1 MIRNAVLGF
10 CLLCVCALPPAWAG
24 DRGGRGLTIDP
35 DGFAR
40 MPRNDTAAPEGARGL
55 APEGP
60 LPEGPLIVLRQPD
73 DGTVFAEGESIAV
86 HLEFLPAADGAA
98 PDMATLSVSV
108 RKGWFGKDITDVL
121 EPYVEGAAIRVP
133 EVDFAGHTGEFEFEV
148 GIGDDRG
155 RSAEATFLVT
165 VES

>member
-1 MIRNAVLGF
+1 MIRSAVLSF
-10 CLLCVCALPPAWAG
+10 CLLYVCALPPAWAG
-24 DRGGRGLTIDP
+24 ERGGGGLTIDP
-35 DGFAR
+35 DNFAR

-55 APEGP
+55 AQ
-60 LPEGPLIVLRQPD
+60 EGPLILLRQPD

-98 PDMATLSVSV
+98 PDMATLSVIV

-121 EPYVEGAAIRVP
+121 EPYVESAAIRVP

-148 GIGDDRG
+148 GIGDEHG
-155 RSAEATFLVT
+155 RFAEATFLVT